1 MIHICKQLSSKFVFI
16 LITYACKELNKIQ
29 YSDDILCSA
38 VFYGR
43 LLSFPQYHLYGVRV

>member
-1 MIHICKQLSSKFVFI
+1 MILIYKQLSSKFVFI
-16 LITYACKELNKIQ
+16 LTVYACKELKKIQ

-43 LLSFPQYHLYGVRV
+43 LLSLPQYHLY